1 MKARVY
7 EIPTKRRDAAAR
19 RVLGRIVERSR
30 SSNDLRTWSR
40 ARAVLGYVEGRSL
53 AGLASQLGVDR
64 STATRWVAEYAKRGV
79 PALRPARPRGA
90 AAKLDG
96 VQLERLSRL
105 VEEGPI
111 AAGFESA
118 IWTAR
123 MVTALIATEFGVTY
137 HWKYVPELLHRLG
150 FSVQR
155 PRKLLSRADRD
166 AQQRWLD
173 ETLPVIKKKPDRRMG
188 WFSSRTRQASSSIP
202 PSIGPGRAEEPSHA
216 SRRAENARPRT
227 STAQ

>member
-1 MKARVY
+1 VKARVY
-7 EIPTKRRDAAAR
+7 EIPAKRSAPAAR
-19 RVLGRIVERSR
+19 RVLRRLVERSR
-30 SSNDLRTWSR
+30 SGNDLRTWSR
-40 ARAVLGYVEGRSL
+40 STVVLGYIENRRL
-53 AGLASQLGVDR
+53 ADLASQLGIDR

-79 PALRPARPRGA
+79 PALHPTPPPGPTP
-90 AAKLDG
+90 KLDS
-96 VQLERLSRL
+96 VQLQRLSRI
-105 VEEGPI
+105 VEEGPM

-166 AQQRWLD
+166 AQRRWLD
-173 ETLPVIKKKPDRRMG
+173 ETLPAIKKKPAVRMG
-188 WFSSRTRQASSSIP
+188 
-202 PSIGPGRAEEPSHA
+202 
-216 SRRAENARPRT
+216 
-227 STAQ
+227 